1 MIRVSESCVQDR
13 GSGVRVCVKSRDDL
27 RQHGEVR
34 VCGVVRVE
42 LLIGI
47 LTRPELSGDDVSS
60 T

>member
-47 LTRPELSGDDVSS
+47 RGDDVSS